1 MDETKP
7 WYQSRAIIGALVAI
21 LAGLLSLFGIDLSDI
36 DQAELTTLAMNLFAI
51 GGGLLAFYGRVK
63 ATKQVRFK

>member
-21 LAGLLSLFGIDLSDI
+21 LAGLLGLFGIDLSDI